1 MAACFSIMSMR
12 ISVCV
17 CMRAQAR
24 ASLRINLHRQLQEAE
39 HPIGLCIACQRVM
52 KGVTFNQHLFH

>member
-1 MAACFSIMSMR
+1 MRMSACLC
-12 ISVCV
+12 VCV

-39 HPIGLCIACQRVM
+39 HPIGLCIVYQRVM